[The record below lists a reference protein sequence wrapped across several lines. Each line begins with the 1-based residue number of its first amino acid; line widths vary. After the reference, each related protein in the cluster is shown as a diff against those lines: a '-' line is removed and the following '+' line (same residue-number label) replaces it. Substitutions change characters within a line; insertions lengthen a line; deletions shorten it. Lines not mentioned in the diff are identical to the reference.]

1 MKKLSNKNKLNKF
14 YLIPMIFA
22 LSIFYNYSVSANS
35 YTSQMIISIKEEQ
48 QQDNVELNNPFVSLQ
63 SQNAYEIY
71 QMKEYLTSK
80 KAFQDLSQQLSTG
93 DISLDRIKP
102 PIIDVFNTTL
112 YSDPRNIENLTSI
125 VINDQSKTVEFQT
138 LGYDNR
144 IGFEINL
151 AIIATLYN
159 YFNEQNRL
167 NSTISSINS
176 LCDILAVINKNQS
189 KTPVVIGQDF
199 FKAETGTELLL
210 NIADSQVDNCRSSSI
225 NSDDYN
231 GNELFP
237 ITLLSEFDAEL
248 TKELLSKLYEENISQ
263 NFVADNLK
271 IISEPNVPENP
282 DKKRVVLNSIIF
294 TIIFAFIY
302 FGANIALRLNKE
314 YI

>member
-1 MKKLSNKNKLNKF
+1 
-14 YLIPMIFA
+14 MIFA

>member
-1 MKKLSNKNKLNKF
+1 M
-14 YLIPMIFA
+14 
-22 LSIFYNYSVSANS
+22 
-35 YTSQMIISIKEEQ
+35 
-48 QQDNVELNNPFVSLQ
+48 
-63 SQNAYEIY
+63 
-71 QMKEYLTSK
+71 
-80 KAFQDLSQQLSTG
+80 
-93 DISLDRIKP
+93 
-102 PIIDVFNTTL
+102 
-112 YSDPRNIENLTSI
+112 
-125 VINDQSKTVEFQT
+125 
-138 LGYDNR
+138 
-144 IGFEINL
+144 
-151 AIIATLYN
+151 
-159 YFNEQNRL
+159 
-167 NSTISSINS
+167 
-176 LCDILAVINKNQS
+176 
-189 KTPVVIGQDF
+189 
-199 FKAETGTELLL
+199 L